1 MSQHIS
7 VIGQI
12 ATEPKL
18 FTPAGGAEFCTFR
31 LASSDRRFDAAT
43 GAWVDGHTNWFTVN
57 TFRGLAR
64 HAKQAFKKGDRVV
77 FAGKLRLRDWEHE
90 GKRGTAVE
98 VDAEGVGHDVR
109 FGVTAFLKASEVA
122 AGPTPDDGGAGAGGG
137 ERPEA
142 PGEVDI
148 ANHASDVGEE
158 ASASEEHQE
167 RSDDG
172 FTPRLASA

>member
-1 MSQHIS
+1 MAQHIS

-31 LASSDRRFDAAT
+31 LASSDRRFDAET
-43 GAWVDGHTNWFTVN
+43 KEWSDGDTNWFTIN

-64 HAKQAFKKGDRVV
+64 HAKQSFKKGDRIVV
-77 FAGKLRLRDWEHE
+77 AGRLRLRDWENE

-109 FGVTAFLKASEVA
+109 FGVSGFLKASAVDGGGAAAEPSPSDGATHVGVA
-122 AGPTPDDGGAGAGGG
+122 APPEPKAVGATSGAT
-137 ERPEA
+137 
-142 PGEVDI
+142 
-148 ANHASDVGEE
+148 
-158 ASASEEHQE
+158 SA
-167 RSDDG
+167 DG
-172 FTPRLASA
+172 FTPELASA